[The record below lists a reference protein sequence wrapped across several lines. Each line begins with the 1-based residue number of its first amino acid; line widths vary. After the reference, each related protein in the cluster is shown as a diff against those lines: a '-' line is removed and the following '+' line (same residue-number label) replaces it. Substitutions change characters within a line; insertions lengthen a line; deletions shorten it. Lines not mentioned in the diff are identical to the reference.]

1 MKAPIAISLSLLAM
15 VAVAGVSSD
24 RLGGAENVAAS
35 TKPADTAKAPK
46 APKTG
51 KTGKTE
57 VEPLNDE
64 FRVPQSKRPVLSR
77 GPSLRCWQYGRLIL
91 DEPVSEVPAS
101 LAGSGHRFVGRG
113 GSLQLLDMHNSSCL
127 IK

>member
-1 MKAPIAISLSLLAM
+1 MKAPIAIGLSLLAL
-15 VAVAGVSSD
+15 VAAAGVSSD
-24 RLGGAENVAAS
+24 RLGDAEETVAS
-35 TKPADTAKAPK
+35 AKAPK
-46 APKTG
+46 TNKAPG
-51 KTGKTE
+51 TGKTE
-57 VEPLNDE
+57 V
-64 FRVPQSKRPVLSR
+64 VPPDDRIHVPPPKRPVLSR

>member
-1 MKAPIAISLSLLAM
+1 MKAPIAIGLSLLAM

-24 RLGGAENVAAS
+24 RLGGAETVAAS
-35 TKPADTAKAPK
+35 TKPADTAK